1 MWLAI
6 VVETPR
12 GMVEEPSI
20 IPPSEARAMDWSLMI
35 KGADSWEVGRWYK
48 VPSIMMRSLPADGEA
63 PSWIIRWPGPR
74 VARLM
79 IMLPPDTVCIGISW
93 QSRRDRSL
101 FTVGVDSSGVLAGST
116 IRLLSE
122 APAGSPRPFELAE
135 STFWLF
141 SGVPVGS
148 L

>member
-6 VVETPR
+6 VVELPR
-12 GMVEEPSI
+12 GMVEEPRI
-20 IPPSEARAMDWSLMI
+20 IAPSEARAMDWSSMI

-74 VARLM
+74 VAPLM

-93 QSRRDRSL
+93 LSRRDGSL
-101 FTVGVDSSGVLAGST
+101 FTVGVDPGGVLAGS
-116 IRLLSE
+116 IIWLLSE
-122 APAGSPRPFELAE
+122 APAGSPRPFELAG
-135 STFWLF
+135 SAFWLF

-148 L
+148 F